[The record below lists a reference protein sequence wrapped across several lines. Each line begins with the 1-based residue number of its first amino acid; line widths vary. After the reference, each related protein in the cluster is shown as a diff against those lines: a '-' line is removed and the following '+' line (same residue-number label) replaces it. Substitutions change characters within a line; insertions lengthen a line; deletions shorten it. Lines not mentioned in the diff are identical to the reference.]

1 MSYLLCGKLIFW
13 GGLFRIQSML
23 KPSKKFFML
32 LEITL
37 DLAFVFLSVYCTFW
51 LRVRLNPHF
60 VKQFQMY
67 GISQYVPPIYLIV
80 FLYIFVFYYLGLYQF
95 SKRET
100 LLDVFF
106 QIIKGA
112 TIVIAALMLIAFLF
126 RAENYSRSMILILW
140 GVSIVALNLS
150 HILGVSVLK
159 LSKGSGIGIE
169 RIAFIGLNDKT
180 RNLSRKIERMR
191 NSIYNVVGYIKS
203 GAEEENGIEGETSLI
218 DLGKIADLVD
228 IINNCMIDRIVV
240 SESSLSPQEL
250 YQLMQICK
258 KMDVHL
264 DHIPDILTIADSK
277 IKFSEI
283 DGILLVSYSKP
294 GFSRWD
300 VALKRF
306 FDLVISGLALL
317 LLLPLIGLIS
327 LLIKLDSKGP
337 VIFKQKRV
345 GKGGKSFFM
354 YKFRSMVA
362 DAEKSR
368 QLLKEQNEMDGYL
381 FKIKNDPRVTRIG
394 KLMRKTSFDEIP
406 SLVNVLL
413 GEMSLVGPRPL
424 PYADMQNE
432 LEDPRFRFWSEKRT
446 DVAPGVTGLWQ
457 TSGRS
462 NLGFED
468 MIKLDIFYIE
478 NWSLLLDVKI
488 LLKSIPYVLS
498 GKGAF

>member
-1 MSYLLCGKLIFW
+1 
-13 GGLFRIQSML
+13 
-23 KPSKKFFML
+23 ML
-32 LEITL
+32 LEISL
-37 DLAFVFLSVYCTFW
+37 DLIFVLISIYCTFW
-51 LRVRLNPHF
+51 LRVKLNPYF

-67 GISQYVPPIYLIV
+67 GISRYVPPTYLIV
-80 FLYIFVFYYLGLYQF
+80 FLYIFVFNYLGLYQF

-100 LLDVFF
+100 FLDVFF

-140 GVSIVALNLS
+140 GISIITLNLS
-150 HILGVSVLK
+150 HILGNFILK
-159 LSKGSGIGIE
+159 WSKGSGIGIE
-169 RIAFIGLNDKT
+169 RIAFIGLDDKI
-180 RNLSRKIERMR
+180 RNLSQKIERMH

-203 GAEEENGIEGETSLI
+203 GAEEESGIEDETNLVY
-218 DLGKIADLVD
+218 LGKIVD
-228 IINNCMIDRIVV
+228 TVNIINNWMIDRIVV
-240 SESSLSPQEL
+240 SESAISPQEL
-250 YQLMQICK
+250 YQLMQTCK

-264 DHIPDILTIADSK
+264 DHIPDILTITDRK

-283 DGILLVSYSKP
+283 DGILLFSYSKP

-306 FDLVISGLALL
+306 FDLMISGLALL
-317 LLLPLIGLIS
+317 LLLPLIGLIA

-337 VIFKQKRV
+337 IIFKQKRV

-362 DAEKSR
+362 DAETNR
-368 QLLKEQNEMDGYL
+368 QLLDEQNESGGYL
-381 FKIKNDPRVTRIG
+381 FKIKNDPRITRIG
-394 KLMRKTSFDEIP
+394 KLIRKASVDELP

-432 LEDPRFRFWSEKRT
+432 LEDPRFKFWSEKRA
-446 DVAPGVTGLWQ
+446 DVAPGITGLWQ

-468 MIKLDIFYIE
+468 MIKLDMFYIE

-488 LLKSIPYVLS
+488 LLKSIPHVLS
-498 GKGAF
+498 GKGAY